1 MHPYVEPR
9 ILLSVTQHLNW
20 AQNNEGLVEIF
31 RTNGSFEINW
41 AITVVCYA
49 AVHYVDAYL
58 VRFRLRQ
65 HDHAGRESELQ
76 VDDYLSTIWK
86 DYRRLKNLSRAA
98 RYECAPYFLKELNE
112 SKVRLA
118 SIRTRVY
125 GRLKL

>member
-9 ILLSVTQHLNW
+9 TLPSVTQHLSW
-20 AQNNEGLVEIF
+20 AENNEGLVEIF
-31 RTNGSFEINW
+31 RTTDSFEINW
-41 AITVVCYA
+41 AIPVVFYA

-58 VRFRLRQ
+58 VRFRQRQ
-65 HDHAGRESELQ
+65 HDHFGREREVQ
-76 VDDYLSTIWK
+76 IDPYLSTIWK

-112 SKVRLA
+112 SKLRLA
-118 SIRTRVY
+118 SIKAPVY